1 MNLTELLKDE
11 IEMAYKSADGLMA
24 LVDDGMLDWKP
35 GTGENWMTV
44 GQLLMH
50 LTSACGFCMKGMATG
65 DWSLP
70 DGTDIS
76 EMSEEEMLP
85 SAEKLPAV
93 ESVAQARAMLAD
105 DKKLAIETVDGAGEE
120 ALANRDAAA
129 PWAPEDSYALGRHL
143 IQMVGHLST
152 HKSQL
157 FYYLK
162 LLGKPVNT
170 GDLWGM

>member
-1 MNLTELLKDE
+1 
-11 IEMAYKSADGLMA
+11 
-24 LVDDGMLDWKP
+24 
-35 GTGENWMTV
+35 
-44 GQLLMH
+44 
-50 LTSACGFCMKGMATG
+50 
-65 DWSLP
+65 
-70 DGTDIS
+70 
-76 EMSEEEMLP
+76 
-85 SAEKLPAV
+85 
-93 ESVAQARAMLAD
+93 MLAD